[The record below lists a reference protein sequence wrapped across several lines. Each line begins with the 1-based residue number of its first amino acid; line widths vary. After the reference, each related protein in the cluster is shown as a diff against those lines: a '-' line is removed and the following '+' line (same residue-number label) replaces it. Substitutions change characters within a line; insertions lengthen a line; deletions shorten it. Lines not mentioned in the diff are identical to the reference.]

1 MASPTAASSSFN
13 RLILR
18 CLARRASGRPYVA
31 STRFAIPQRSSASI
45 RLFSTGTTVDSN
57 IVYPASVVVVGQSS
71 IQQQAEFPSQSM
83 ILKQRDDDL
92 SPEELDLKLA
102 LQHHQGLLQ
111 DDTSTPETSQ
121 DMQDSL
127 LHLRTCLESLEY
139 WDDQLMVEQQLEW
152 YAQSSLDLAACIFRQ
167 GKLHMLLEDAVAA
180 NAKYQKALELYRM
193 EHSGQEFHADIGNVL
208 VAMAGVEFHRQHVD
222 GCLQLLNQSEDH
234 FRYHHTTTAITTT
247 TQEPHPDLVKCL
259 DNQGMMYRLKQDYQ
273 DALEKYQEALQIVVA
288 GAKDPENKRQAL
300 QLHIADVLSSMDE
313 IDGALEYYQTIRD
326 EDQDPALEGVVL
338 HAMGVLHAQQ
348 RQLELAEQELTR
360 AVELKQSTAG
370 ETHPEVAKS
379 LLALGSVLGVS
390 EDDQNKR
397 RALECFQQ
405 ALMIERGHTEDENDP
420 EILLIL
426 RNIAVLKGE
435 KVAKW

>member
-1 MASPTAASSSFN
+1 
-13 RLILR
+13 
-18 CLARRASGRPYVA
+18 
-31 STRFAIPQRSSASI
+31 
-45 RLFSTGTTVDSN
+45 
-57 IVYPASVVVVGQSS
+57 
-71 IQQQAEFPSQSM
+71 
-83 ILKQRDDDL
+83 
-92 SPEELDLKLA
+92 
-102 LQHHQGLLQ
+102 
-111 DDTSTPETSQ
+111 
-121 DMQDSL
+121 
-127 LHLRTCLESLEY
+127 
-139 WDDQLMVEQQLEW
+139 MVEQQLEW

-180 NAKYQKALELYRM
+180 NAKYQKALDLYRM
-193 EHSGQEFHADIGNVL
+193 EHNEQDYHADMGNVL

-234 FRYHHTTTAITTT
+234 FRYHNSTATTTT

-288 GAKDPENKRQAL
+288 GKDPENKRQAL

-313 IDGALEYYQTIRD
+313 IDGALEYYQTILD